1 MSDRIRVYEL
11 ARELGLSNKELMA
24 ILEREGYGVT
34 NHASSLDVE
43 VGDLIR
49 DMVIADR
56 QREEEAKK
64 KKIGAKAAAAPSAR
78 AAKSAAKDA
87 KSAKA
92 AKAASGKA
100 APAKPGKKPA
110 PAVKEDKPEAGP
122 TTEKPADEKPAE
134 APLTELHLKT
144 PITVRD
150 LAEGLGKKPHE
161 LISLM
166 MTMNIFGAINQ
177 VLEIE
182 LVEKICERHN
192 VKFVRESREKPAER
206 SSKDKVDETP
216 KAPRAHEQVPRPPVV
231 VFMGHVDH
239 GKTSLQDYI
248 RHTHVTS
255 GEAGGITQHI
265 GASVAVVGDKTI
277 TFLDTPG
284 HEAFTAMRARGAN
297 ATDIAVLVVAANDGV
312 MPQTVEAINHAKA
325 ADVPIV
331 VAMNKMDLPAAD
343 PEKVLRGLSEHG
355 IMSEDWGGQ
364 VAVIPVSALT
374 GQGVNDLL
382 ERILL
387 EAEMLDLTAEPK
399 APFEGLVLEAKME
412 SGMGP
417 LAGVLVRNG
426 TLRVGDSL
434 ICGQVYGRVR
444 ALMDSQGKRIPKAL
458 PSTPVR
464 IMGLSGVPEAGDI
477 IRVCANERE
486 AKALADEAAQQA
498 RHESL
503 AVDRTSISLDEMFN
517 QLSKDEKPEL
527 AIIIKADVRGSLEA
541 IVEAISKLKSD
552 RVSAR
557 VIHSGVGEVT
567 ENDVVLAAASNAIIL
582 GFHVRAM
589 PGINRLAKQQ
599 GVDLRLCSIIYDL
612 LQQVEDAMRG
622 QLQPESRETPLG
634 SAEIIQIFE
643 ISKAGKIC
651 GCRVTSGV
659 IRVNA
664 KAKVY
669 RDKELIY
676 HGHVASL
683 KHFKNDVREIKSG
696 LECGIRLDN
705 FEDFE
710 VHDIIEAFDLVQVA
724 PQL

>member
-24 ILEREGYGVT
+24 ILEQEGYGVT
-34 NHASSLDVE
+34 NHASSLDAE

-49 DMVIADR
+49 DMIIADR
-56 QREEEAKK
+56 QREEETKK
-64 KKIGAKAAAAPSAR
+64 KKIAGKTAAAPTDR
-78 AAKSAAKDA
+78 VAKDTKDAKEA
-87 KSAKA
+87 KSAKET
-92 AKAASGKA
+92 KAASGKA

-110 PAVKEDKPEAGP
+110 PPAKEGKREASP
-122 TTEKPADEKPAE
+122 AAEKPADEKPADE
-134 APLTELHLKT
+134 KPADEPLTELHLKT

-150 LAEGLGKKPHE
+150 LAEGLRKKPHE

-177 VLEIE
+177 VLDIE

-206 SSKDKVDETP
+206 TVKGKADEASQT
-216 KAPRAHEQVPRPPVV
+216 PRARDLVPRPPVV

-265 GASVAVVGDKTI
+265 GASVAVVGDKSI

-312 MPQTVEAINHAKA
+312 MPQTVEAINHARA
-325 ADVPIV
+325 ANVPIV

-343 PEKVLRGLSEHG
+343 PEKVLRGLSEHEV
-355 IMSEDWGGQ
+355 MPEDWGGQ
-364 VAVIPVSALT
+364 VAVMPVSAVT
-374 GQGVNDLL
+374 GEGVNDLL

-399 APFEGLVLEAKME
+399 APFEGLVIEAQME

-417 LAGVLVRNG
+417 IASVLVRNG

-444 ALMDSQGKRIPKAL
+444 ALLDSQGKRVPKAL
-458 PSTPVR
+458 PSTPIR

-498 RHESL
+498 RQDTL
-503 AVDRTSISLDEMFN
+503 AVDR
-517 QLSKDEKPEL
+517 
-527 AIIIKADVRGSLEA
+527 
-541 IVEAISKLKSD
+541 
-552 RVSAR
+552 
-557 VIHSGVGEVT
+557 
-567 ENDVVLAAASNAIIL
+567 
-582 GFHVRAM
+582 
-589 PGINRLAKQQ
+589 
-599 GVDLRLCSIIYDL
+599 
-612 LQQVEDAMRG
+612 
-622 QLQPESRETPLG
+622 
-634 SAEIIQIFE
+634 
-643 ISKAGKIC
+643 
-651 GCRVTSGV
+651 
-659 IRVNA
+659 
-664 KAKVY
+664 
-669 RDKELIY
+669 
-676 HGHVASL
+676 
-683 KHFKNDVREIKSG
+683 
-696 LECGIRLDN
+696 
-705 FEDFE
+705 
-710 VHDIIEAFDLVQVA
+710 
-724 PQL
+724 